1 MDFSMAFDGNR
12 TRDQGT
18 RSPSLY
24 RSELRSNSGL
34 TAAKDGV
41 RDLVWEQDV
50 PTTDWDRLSQPRRK
64 MDGEPAG
71 ICALLDRLKAGC
83 FAI

>member
-1 MDFSMAFDGNR
+1 MGAALQCIGLERRIPVLAAAKGICGENGRRLNAMDCSMAFDGNR

-34 TAAKDGV
+34 TAAKMVVNPQG
-41 RDLVWEQDV
+41 
-50 PTTDWDRLSQPRRK
+50 
-64 MDGEPAG
+64 
-71 ICALLDRLKAGC
+71 
-83 FAI
+83 FAPCSTG